1 MKLHKILPHINL
13 VLSVMMLTLIVVNS
27 INPMMTFLRG
37 VEFETALK
45 VFVAVGILSSVA
57 AMVHNSRCKKDEED
71 KKIARR

>member
-13 VLSVMMLTLIVVNS
+13 VLAVMMLVLIVVNS

-45 VFVAVGILSSVA
+45 AFVAVGILSSIA
-57 AMVHNSRCKKDEED
+57 AIAHNAKCEKQKSKH
-71 KKIARR
+71 